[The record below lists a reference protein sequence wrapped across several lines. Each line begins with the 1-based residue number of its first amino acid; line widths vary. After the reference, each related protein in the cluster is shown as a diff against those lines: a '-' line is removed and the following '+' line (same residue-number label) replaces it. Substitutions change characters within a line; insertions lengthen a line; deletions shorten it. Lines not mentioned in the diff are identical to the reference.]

1 MYVFWGLFTV
11 HQSTRFVSGGGLSV
25 IPNSVM
31 SSGLICPA
39 EGFGLLSINTSF
51 ERISFVAWFCEFR
64 IFWYQ
69 NRSSHG
75 ISCYACQLFGIY
87 TGDSRYFTMQRQN
100 ATSSAMHGGA
110 CGWGSR
116 VACLVHIRS
125 CNFVA
130 NDKECNTMSRA
141 QRDLL
146 YTWAYF
152 RQIQL

>member
-1 MYVFWGLFTV
+1 MYVFWGWFIAY
-11 HQSTRFVSGGGLSV
+11 QSTCFVSGGGLSI

-31 SSGLICPA
+31 SAGLICPA

-51 ERISFVAWFCEFR
+51 ERFSFVTWFCEFR

-69 NRSSHG
+69 KRSSRG
-75 ISCYACQLFGIY
+75 ISCYAYQLFGIPIA
-87 TGDSRYFTMQRQN
+87 DSPCSTMQRQN

-130 NDKECNTMSRA
+130 NDKDCNTMSPA
-141 QRDLL
+141 HRDLL
-146 YTWAYF
+146 YTRAYF
-152 RQIQL
+152 RQMQL